1 VNSTGTTCP
10 QCGRPLTHEP
20 RFCSFCGRRLGTA
33 DPSASGTGP
42 ASPARSQPGD
52 APGAPGGAREGGSPL
67 SRIDGYAAASIVCA
81 VAGLFALPVV
91 GPILGIVFGK
101 KALRNIEDDPTL
113 EGAGLAQAGIIVGW
127 VGLLVSLVV
136 MAGVLVVFAPV
147 FTSSNY

>member
-1 VNSTGTTCP
+1 VNSTQTACP
-10 QCGRPLTHEP
+10 QCGRPLSQEP
-20 RFCSFCGRRLGTA
+20 KFCPSCGRRLS
-33 DPSASGTGP
+33 DWV
-42 ASPARSQPGD
+42 ARAG
-52 APGAPGGAREGGSPL
+52 RLE
-67 SRIDGYAAASIVCA
+67 GYAVASIICA

-101 KALRNIEDDPTL
+101 KALRNIDNDPSL
-113 EGAGLAQAGIIVGW
+113 EGAGLAQAGVIVGW